1 MPGTSEKLTIERGD
15 TLHSAV
21 TQPDSNQDRAVE
33 ALRAG
38 EFERA
43 ASLLSEAL
51 ESAPEDLDLLC
62 NYGAALQALGRPDE
76 AVEIY
81 RRAAAA
87 GGEPAA
93 LLQYNLGTALAQ
105 AGDLPGAEAAYR
117 AALARDSQF
126 AEAHGN
132 LGVLLHRLGK
142 FDEAASVLAHAATLS
157 PESVHLRCNLG
168 ATFCALGDGPAAEAA
183 YREACALAP
192 ESVQAHTGLA
202 VALTI
207 QGQRDAAIA
216 EIDRALTIDPTAAEP
231 RQQLAAVLGNQREF
245 EKAEVIYRSL
255 IERMPDDAWS
265 LNGLATM
272 LEARGRRDEAQALF
286 VRALEL
292 RPDWADAHYNLGVS
306 LERSGQLER
315 AVVSYSAALEHSPD
329 HVMAIKNLA
338 GVHRALGHIADAGRL
353 YERAT
358 SLMPDDEVA
367 THLAAAMTGQSTTR
381 APAGYVRKVFDD
393 YAARYDGHMLESLA
407 YRAPE
412 ALGAAIASASGDRR
426 FGVALDLGCGTG
438 LVGRAVCAC
447 VDHLVGVDLSPRMVE
462 LASAS
467 AVYHELIEADVIDYL
482 NGRDAASAELIVAA
496 DVLIYLGDLS
506 ALFAAVGRVL
516 KAGGVWAFSVEEHAG
531 GEPYILRD
539 TARYAHGRSH
549 LERLASD
556 AGLACRTW
564 QNLDLRLERGA
575 PVPGLIGIMQR
586 PAGND

>member
-1 MPGTSEKLTIERGD
+1 M
-15 TLHSAV
+15 HSAV
-21 TQPDSNQDRAVE
+21 TQPDSNQDLAVE

-38 EFERA
+38 DIERA

-51 ESAPEDLDLLC
+51 ESAPDDSSLLC
-62 NYGAALQALGRPDE
+62 NYGAALQALGRAHE
-76 AVEIY
+76 AAEIY
-81 RRAAAA
+81 RRAVAA

-117 AALARDSQF
+117 AALARDSELV
-126 AEAHGN
+126 EAHGN
-132 LGVLLHRLGK
+132 LGVLLYQLGK

-157 PESVHLRCNLG
+157 PDGVHLRCNLG
-168 ATFCALGDGPAAEAA
+168 ATLCALGDGPAAEAV
-183 YREACALAP
+183 YREACTLAP

-202 VALTI
+202 AALII
-207 QGQRDAAIA
+207 QDQHDAAIA
-216 EIDRALTIDPTAAEP
+216 ELDRALAIDPTATEP
-231 RQQLAAVLGNQREF
+231 RQQLAAVLGKQRAL

-265 LNGLATM
+265 LNGLGTV
-272 LEARGRRDEAQALF
+272 LEAQERRDEAQALF
-286 VRALEL
+286 IRALER

-306 LERSGQLER
+306 FERSGQLER

-329 HVMAIKNLA
+329 HLMAIKNLA
-338 GVHRALGHIADAGRL
+338 GVHRTLGHIADAGRL
-353 YERAT
+353 YERAA

-367 THLAAAMTGQSTTR
+367 THLAAAMAGQSTAR

-393 YAARYDGHMLESLA
+393 YAARYDGHMLETLA

-412 ALGAAIASASGDRR
+412 ALGAAITSAFGDRR
-426 FGVALDLGCGTG
+426 FGVAIDLGCGTG

-462 LASAS
+462 LASTS
-467 AVYHELIEADVIDYL
+467 AVYDELIEADVIDYL
-482 NGRDAASAELIVAA
+482 NGRDAASCDLIVAA

-506 ALFAAVGRVL
+506 ALFVAVGRAL
-516 KAGGVWAFSVEEHAG
+516 KAGGIWAFSIEEHAG
-531 GEPYILRD
+531 GEPYILLD
-539 TARYAHGRSH
+539 TARYAHNRSH

-556 AGLACRTW
+556 AGLVCRTW
-564 QNLDLRLERGA
+564 QDVALRLERGA
-575 PVPGLIGIMQR
+575 PVPGLIGVVQR
-586 PAGND
+586 PVAND